1 MSALRHGS
9 ANTSH
14 TASGLQRLK
23 RRAAWAPARA
33 VRPTCLA
40 ASLLMAMGAGHAKVF
55 ILPAD
60 GSTFSTQPAG
70 MAPADTLLVRG
81 TGAMTILGNFTHT
94 GTLFVENGRV
104 NIGNG
109 GTVGAISNSTVE
121 LNSVGSILAFNRS
134 DKLSFAGNIQG
145 DGQLNIYGN
154 GELTLT
160 GFNGQLRGGAVLGRG
175 TLVLGSGTALGSGN
189 IRLEG
194 GALRYTEVSASALA
208 RDYSYQFD
216 RGDDQRYLVDTGGQ
230 RVSWG
235 GDLSSPGGELS
246 KFGAGT
252 LVLSGANSYTG
263 STSVTA
269 GNLLFA
275 KRQSLYN
282 GDTSQWRADKLSV
295 SAGAVA
301 AFAVGG
307 SGEFTAADID
317 QLKLLSTPDF
327 DPRGFQSGAFLGLD
341 TSNASGGRFV
351 YASNVADN
359 AGKRLGLAKLGT
371 GTLVLSGAN
380 SFSGGV
386 QLQEGVLALGSAQ
399 ALGTQGS
406 ISFLGGAL
414 QYSSVNALDY
424 SDRFSRADK
433 QQFKVDTNGRDVRW
447 ATGMVSAGGSLEKL
461 GTGSLTLLEPTVLS
475 GGTKIQAGTLIF
487 AHSGFAELGG
497 SLEGS
502 GALQVNGS
510 GQLTLS
516 GASLLRGNTALN
528 SGTLLYTNRTAFY
541 DDDPSQWGKLS
552 VAPGATLG
560 LRVGSGGLDFSAT
573 QIDQVRSR
581 VNAGAGLP
589 NGAFLG
595 LEVASGSY
603 TFGNNLSGSN
613 GQALGFAKLGGG
625 TLVLSGSNNFAA
637 GTELRAGGLEL
648 GSAQALG
655 SQGSISFSGG
665 MLRYTGSNAQDY
677 SKRFS
682 TAANQAFKVD
692 TNGQNV
698 SWASALVSEGGS
710 LTKAGSGTL
719 TLSGVNRYTGITDI
733 QGGTL
738 LFANTAGQTLAGSLV
753 GKGNLGKSGSG
764 NLVLAGDNRSFSGKV
779 FLAEGSLELGSA
791 NALSSSLI
799 YFRGG
804 TLRYSSAYT
813 QDNSQRF
820 SATSYENGATA
831 GFFLVDTNGQKISWA
846 RDFYG
851 VGDSNPILGKY
862 GAGTLTLTGS
872 SYFFNVYLG
881 EGTLNLG
888 SGGAVSLGSQWTFA
902 GGTLQYSDKN
912 TQDYSSRLKRDASQ
926 NQQVRVDTNGQNVRW
941 ASELANQNGYTTS
954 LTKLGEGTWTLW
966 GANTYTGKTEV
977 LGGRL
982 LFGYRQALYNGDTSR
997 WTAGN
1002 VRVGNGATAV
1012 FPVGGNGEFSASD
1025 LDRIKSLGF
1034 VTGSLLALDTS
1045 NASGG
1050 RFSYA
1055 GAIADLGGNKLALV
1069 KEGTGVLELS
1079 GNNSFSGG
1087 MTLKNGVLALG
1098 SAQALGTQGL
1108 ISFEGGVLQHGSANA
1123 VDYSSRFSTAF
1134 GQQFKVDTGGRNIA
1148 WASSLASSGS
1158 SLVKQGM
1165 GQLQLLAP
1173 YNNFSAGVQLQAGVL
1188 ALATDGALGSEGR
1201 ISFEGGTLQF
1211 SAENTRDY
1219 SARFVNAGNQ
1229 QYKLDTNNQ
1238 VLNWANPLQN
1248 ASGSLSKLGA
1258 GTLVL
1263 TNDVSLASSSIE
1275 EGALYIGNGGRSGRL
1290 SGAINLKSALIVNRS
1305 DTLSLND
1312 SISGSGRLLQIGDGK
1327 LSLNKLDGAF
1337 TGQLEVLGGTL
1348 ELNGASNGLVEASIY
1363 NQGQLLLNGTLALN
1377 GKVEG
1382 YGSIQL
1388 GTGSAVTFNGSN
1400 TINGPLVLGTG
1411 AALTLGNDRA
1421 LGSQYGGSISFEQS
1435 SQLLLSSR
1443 GGFYYTSDRTTD
1455 YSYRFSKIAN
1465 QIFSVHT
1472 GGNDVQWGA
1481 DFSGAVANC
1490 GSSCGNKGQLL
1501 LADGGRLTLSGKN
1514 AFNQVS
1520 VQSSTLRIGNGS
1532 RAELTGGSVKLDG
1545 RSTLV
1550 LDRVGDFAYV
1560 LPEITAMSGSSS
1572 TLSKQG
1578 SGHAS
1583 VAALRG
1589 TGSTVLNVQLLEGS
1603 LGAGTRSNLSRVSF
1617 NFAGGALSNKGFD
1630 NSGTP
1635 RTMADFDLSAYFSQ
1649 SAGQRYRM
1657 DTAGIDVSWATSL
1670 NSAQASLQKEGAG
1683 LLSLLRSN
1691 SFEGGVLLRG
1701 GTLGLDAANAIGSQG
1716 EIDFQGG
1723 TLRYSAAY
1731 RQDDSARFSAADEQ
1745 LYNVD
1750 TNGQDI
1756 VWRSGLNSL
1765 GGSLLKQGAGS
1776 LTLTGSNGF
1785 DGASKVAAG
1794 TLQIGDGGS
1803 SGSLVGDVIL
1813 AAGSRLGFNRADAL
1827 SFAGAIQGEGL
1838 LFKNGA
1844 GTLTLTG
1851 LSDHSGGTQINAG
1864 TLQIGGTGTE
1874 LRVLQGAIVNQGQ
1887 LSINR
1892 SGRVDVA
1899 GDLSGSGA
1907 LNLLGS
1913 GTVALQGNNSFT
1925 GVVNLNGGVLELAS
1939 TGALGGSSA
1948 SLLNFNGGVL
1958 RYSANNSS
1966 DYSARFSKQG
1976 KQQFKVDTAQQ
1987 NVRWAANLS
1996 SSNGASL
2003 TKMGEGVLSLSGSN
2017 NFANE
2022 VTLQGGVLAL
2032 DSANAL
2038 GSLGA
2043 IRFVGGSL
2051 RYSSANTQDISGRIA
2066 PVNNQQIKV
2075 DTNGQ
2080 TVSWKTAITAA
2091 GNSVQKSGLGRLSL
2105 EGSLSSLGA
2114 VNIAEG
2120 ELALSAQAGRV
2131 ETYSAATS
2139 GSGTLVKTGQ
2149 GQLNLRGT
2157 LGHTG
2162 KTQIEAGILDLS
2174 SNQALS
2180 FAGDIGGAGQLQ
2192 KSGTGTL
2199 SLHGLVQ
2206 HTGRTSIKQGALEV
2220 GQALAGSSLLSIE
2233 RGASLLSSSSSSGRA
2248 VTIAA
2253 SDIAMYGILSPGGS
2267 GLGEMNLAL
2276 APSGKLRLDTS
2287 SELRFNL
2294 GADQDLISFDR
2305 VGDWLTGSGKAKLVL
2320 NLGSADFDYGKTYT
2334 LFHNVST
2341 ADFSF
2346 KNISGYDSQL
2356 YTVKLLHQGGDYSLQ
2371 FTAAAVPEPQTYA
2384 LLLAGLAL
2392 VAASVRRR
2400 TAAQRRGMLN

>member
-1 MSALRHGS
+1 MTARRHKNVTPSQPLAASA
-9 ANTSH
+9 
-14 TASGLQRLK
+14 RLK
-23 RRAAWAPARA
+23 RQAAQTGARA
-33 VRPTCLA
+33 LRPTCLAA
-40 ASLLMAMGAGHAKVF
+40 ASLLMAMSASHAKVF

-60 GSTFSTQPAG
+60 GSSFITQPAG
-70 MAPADTLLVRG
+70 MVPADTLLVRG
-81 TGAMTILGNFTHT
+81 TGALTILGNFTHT

-104 NIGNG
+104 NVGDG
-109 GTVGAISNSTVE
+109 GTVGSISNSTVE
-121 LNSVGSILAFNRS
+121 LNSVSSILAFNRS
-134 DKLSFAGNIQG
+134 DNLSFAGTIQG
-145 DGQLNIYGN
+145 DGRLLKYGS

-160 GFNGQLRGGAVLGRG
+160 GFNGQLRGGALLGGG
-175 TLVLGSGTALGSGN
+175 TLVLGSGSALGSGS
-189 IRLEG
+189 IRFEG
-194 GALRYTEVSASALA
+194 GALRYTAVSASGLA
-208 RDYSYQFD
+208 RDYSFQFD
-216 RGDDQRYLVDTGGQ
+216 RGDDQRYAVDTGGQ

-235 GDLSSPGGELS
+235 GDLSSLGGELG

-252 LVLSGANSYTG
+252 LVLSGANNYTG
-263 STSVTA
+263 NTSVTA

-307 SGEFTAADID
+307 NGEFTAADID
-317 QLKLLSTPDF
+317 QLKLLSTPGISDT
-327 DPRGFQSGAFLGLD
+327 RGFQSGAFLGLD

-351 YASNVADN
+351 YASNIADN
-359 AGKRLGLAKLGT
+359 AGKRLGLAKLGA

-424 SDRFSRADK
+424 SERFSRADK

-447 ATGMVSAGGSLEKL
+447 ATGLVSAGGSLEKL
-461 GTGSLTLLEPTVLS
+461 GNGSLTLLEPTVLS
-475 GGTKIQAGTLIF
+475 GGTKIQAGSLIF

-502 GALQVNGS
+502 GTLQVSGS

-516 GASLLRGNTALN
+516 GASLLSGNTALN

-541 DDDPSQWGKLS
+541 DDDPTQWGKLS

-560 LRVGSGGLDFSAT
+560 LRVGSGGLDFSAAH
-573 QIDQVRSR
+573 IDQVRSR

-589 NGAFLG
+589 NGALLG
-595 LEVASGSY
+595 LDLASGSY
-603 TFGNNLSGSN
+603 TYASNLSGSN
-613 GQALGFAKLGGG
+613 GKALGLAKLGGG
-625 TLVLSGSNNFAA
+625 TLVLSGSNSFAA

-665 MLRYTGSNAQDY
+665 MLRYTGSNSQDY
-677 SKRFS
+677 SSRFS
-682 TAANQAFKVD
+682 TAANQVIKVD

-698 SWASALVSEGGS
+698 SWASGLVSEGGS
-710 LTKAGSGTL
+710 LTKAGNGTL
-719 TLSGVNRYTGITDI
+719 TLSGVNRYTGFTDI
-733 QGGTL
+733 Q
-738 LFANTAGQTLAGSLV
+738 NGSLV
-753 GKGNLGKSGSG
+753 IASNDAQTLTGAVVGRGNFTKSGWG
-764 NLVLAGDNRSFSGKV
+764 NLVLAGDNGGFSGD
-779 FLAEGSLELGSA
+779 LYLDNGSLELGSA
-791 NALSSSLI
+791 KALGNSAI

-804 TLRYSSAYT
+804 TLKYSSAFT
-813 QDNSQRF
+813 QDNSQNF
-820 SATSYENGATA
+820 SSTYGGDQ
-831 GFFLVDTNGQKISWA
+831 GFTVDYKVDTNGQQISWA

-851 VGDSNPILGKY
+851 VGNANPLLSKF
-862 GAGTLTLTGS
+862 GAGTLTLTGIGAFS
-872 SYFFNVYLG
+872 NVYLS

-888 SGGAVSLGSQWTFA
+888 SGAAVSLGSQWIFA

-912 TQDYSSRLKRDASQ
+912 TQDYSSRLNSRPGQ
-926 NQQVRVDTNGQNVRW
+926 NQQLRVDTNGQNVTW
-941 ASELANQNGYTTS
+941 ANGLANQDRYTTS
-954 LTKLGEGTWTLW
+954 VTKLGPGTWTLR
-966 GANTYTGKTEV
+966 GANTYTGTTEV

-982 LFGYRQALYNGDTSR
+982 LFAKRQALYNGDTSR

-1002 VRVGNGATAV
+1002 VRVANGATAV
-1012 FPVGGNGEFSASD
+1012 FPVGGNDEFNASD

-1050 RFSYA
+1050 RFSYS

-1087 MTLKNGVLALG
+1087 ITLQNGVLALG

-1134 GQQFKVDTGGRNIA
+1134 GQQFKVDTGGRNIV
-1148 WASSLASSGS
+1148 WAGSLAGSGN

-1188 ALATDGALGSEGR
+1188 ALAGDGALGSEGR
-1201 ISFEGGTLQF
+1201 ISLEGGTLQF
-1211 SAENTRDY
+1211 SAANTRDY

-1248 ASGSLSKLGA
+1248 ASGNLSKLGA
-1258 GTLVL
+1258 GKLVL
-1263 TNDVSLASSSIE
+1263 TNDVSVASSSIE
-1275 EGALYIGNGGRSGRL
+1275 AGTLQIGNGGRSGRL
-1290 SGAINLKSALIVNRS
+1290 SGAINLKSDLIVNRS
-1305 DTLSLND
+1305 DALSLND
-1312 SISGSGRLLQIGDGK
+1312 SISGSGRLLQIGNGK

-1337 TGQLEVLGGTL
+1337 TGQLEVQGGTL
-1348 ELNGASNGLVEASIY
+1348 ELNGASAGSVNASIN
-1363 NQGQLLLNGTLALN
+1363 NQSQLLLIGTLALN
-1377 GKVEG
+1377 GKLTSE
-1382 YGSIQL
+1382 GSIQL
-1388 GTGSAVTFNGSN
+1388 GTGSAVTINGSN

-1411 AALTLGNDRA
+1411 AAITLGNDRA

-1455 YSYRFSKIAN
+1455 YSYRFSDIAN
-1465 QIFSVHT
+1465 QVFSVHT

-1481 DFSGAVANC
+1481 NFSGAVANC

-1501 LADGGRLTLSGKN
+1501 LADGGSLTLSGKN

-1520 VQSSTLRIGNGS
+1520 VKSSTLRIGNGS

-1560 LPEITAMSGSSS
+1560 LPEITVMSSS
-1572 TLSKQG
+1572 SSSKLSKQG

-1589 TGSTVLNVQLLEGS
+1589 TDSTVLNVQLLDGS

-1731 RQDDSARFSAADEQ
+1731 RQDDSARFSAADQQ

-1827 SFAGAIQGEGL
+1827 SFAGAIQGEGQ

-1851 LSDHSGGTQINAG
+1851 LSDHIGGTQINAG

-1892 SGRVDVA
+1892 SGRVDIA

-1913 GTVALQGNNSFT
+1913 GTVALQGNNSFS
-1925 GVVNLNGGVLELAS
+1925 GMVNLNNGVLELAS
-1939 TGALGGSSA
+1939 ATALGSNTA
-1948 SLLNFNGGVL
+1948 SLINFNGGVL
-1958 RYSANNSS
+1958 SYSAANAL
-1966 DYSARFSKQG
+1966 DYSDRFSKTG

-1996 SSNGASL
+1996 SSSGASL
-2003 TKMGEGVLSLSGSN
+2003 TKMGEGVLSLSGNN
-2017 NFANE
+2017 NFAND

-2038 GSLGA
+2038 GGLGA
-2043 IRFVGGSL
+2043 IRFVGGSV
-2051 RYSSANTQDISGRIA
+2051 RYSSANAQDLSGRIA

-2114 VNIAEG
+2114 VNIATG

-2131 ETYSAATS
+2131 ETYSGATS

-2180 FAGDIGGAGQLQ
+2180 FAGDIVGAGQLQ

-2199 SLHGLVQ
+2199 SLQGLVQ
-2206 HTGRTSIKQGALEV
+2206 HTGRTNIKQGALEV
-2220 GQALAGSSLLSIE
+2220 GQTLAGSSLLTID
-2233 RGASLLSSSSSSGRA
+2233 RGASLISSSSRA

-2253 SDIAMYGILSPGGS
+2253 ADVAMNGILAPGGT
-2267 GLGEMNLAL
+2267 GLGEMDFAL
-2276 APSGKLRLDTS
+2276 SANGKLRLDTS
-2287 SELRFNL
+2287 SELRFDL
-2294 GADQDLISFDR
+2294 GAQQDLISFDR
-2305 VGDWLTGSGKAKLVL
+2305 VGDWLSGSGKAKLVL
-2320 NLGSADFDYGKTYT
+2320 NLGGADFDYGKTYT
-2334 LFHNVST
+2334 LFHNVSA

-2346 KNISGYDSQL
+2346 NSISGFDSQL
-2356 YTVKLLHQGGDYSLQ
+2356 YSVKLLHNGTDYSLQ
-2371 FTAAAVPEPQTYA
+2371 FSAAAVPEPQTYA
-2384 LLLAGLAL
+2384 MLLAGLAL
-2392 VAASVRRR
+2392 LGAYGRRR
-2400 TAAQRRGMLN
+2400 LAPRALTH